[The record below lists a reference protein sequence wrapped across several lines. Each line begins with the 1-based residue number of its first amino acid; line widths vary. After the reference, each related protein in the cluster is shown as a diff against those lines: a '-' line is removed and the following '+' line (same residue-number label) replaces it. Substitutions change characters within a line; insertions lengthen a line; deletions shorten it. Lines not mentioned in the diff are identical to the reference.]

1 MASIKHVIELS
12 GEEKEQLKAIVSKG
26 TESAQTILRAN
37 ILLAS
42 DRNNKKHLTVVEMAE
57 AFHCATGTIQKV
69 RTSYANNGMEAAI
82 RRKQRENA
90 ASSAKVTGDVEAHI
104 IALAAENHQRAI
116 ADGQSV

>member
-1 MASIKHVIELS
+1 MASIKYVIELS
-12 GEEKEQLKAIVSKG
+12 VEEKEQLKAIVSKG
-26 TESAQTILRAN
+26 TESARTILRAN

-82 RRKQRENA
+82 RRKKRETPPRQPRFSVRNL
-90 ASSAKVTGDVEAHI
+90 SSGTCICSGKQT
-104 IALAAENHQRAI
+104 
-116 ADGQSV
+116 